1 MNAKGFAALISL
13 GALWGAS
20 FLFIR
25 VAVPEIGP
33 FVLVAARVGLA
44 ALALTLFAVAGR
56 RALKL
61 RDLWLPLLF
70 VGFFN
75 TAVPFSLISAAEI
88 HLTASLAAILNS
100 TTVMFTALVAA
111 FWLGDP
117 LTARKISGVLLGVFG
132 VAVLVGWDPLP
143 LSPVVLLSVAAVLGA
158 SLCYGVGGVFTKK
171 VFDGVPSLTLAV
183 GQQTAAAGFMIP
195 LAATDLPDRTPSPA
209 AALCV
214 LALAILSTA
223 VAYLLFFYLI
233 SSAGPTSTS
242 TVTLV
247 VPVFGLLF
255 GVLFLGE
262 PVGWGTFVGLAVILC
277 SVVLITGVRFG
288 RKEKVPASPHG

>member
-1 MNAKGFAALISL
+1 MTAKDFAALISL
-13 GALWGAS
+13 GALWGGS

-25 VAVPEIGP
+25 VAVPAFGP
-33 FVLVAARVGLA
+33 FVLVGLRVGLA
-44 ALALTLFAVAGR
+44 ALTLALFAVVAR

-61 RDLWLPLLF
+61 RGLWGPLLF
-70 VGFFN
+70 VGFAN
-75 TAVPFSLISAAEI
+75 TAVPFTLISASEV

-111 FWLGDP
+111 AWLGET
-117 LTARKISGVLLGVFG
+117 LTRKKILGVLLGIFG

-143 LSPVVLLSVAAVLGA
+143 LSSVVLLSVAAVLGA

-171 VFDGVPSLTLAV
+171 TFAGVPPLTLAV
-183 GQQTAAAGFMIP
+183 GQQTAAAGIMIP
-195 LAATDLPDRTPSPA
+195 VAATDLPGKAPSLS

-214 LALAILSTA
+214 LALAVLSTA

-233 SSAGPTSTS
+233 ESAGPTSTS
-242 TVTLV
+242 TVTLI
-247 VPVFGLLF
+247 VPVFGLIF

-262 PVGWGTFVGLAVILC
+262 PVGVGTIVGLAIILC
-277 SVVLITGVRFG
+277 SVVLVTGVNVG
-288 RKEKVPASPHG
+288 KPKGG

>member
-1 MNAKGFAALISL
+1 LNAKGFAALISL